1 MSITDVLKIIYQYAE
16 NPWVVLLIIPAI
28 PLLVWLL
35 SREFISLRESAEQ
48 RASKRKTR
56 KIMMFT
62 RTIMIFLLLVALAS
76 PFFETEKIIEGDPFI
91 QVLVD
96 NSTSMSVFEDISN
109 DLVAGLKNR
118 MNTESDIVG
127 EGMISNI
134 GDSVLQHLEPHGS
147 ILLVSDG
154 NVNTGADLGDVA
166 LYASK
171 VNATIN
177 AINLKAIRNDAS
189 VTVIGPDKVLEGS
202 ESSFN
207 VLLNRVGNIESVLL
221 TVELDGELIHNQL
234 TNQPVISFTRRL
246 EPGVHKIVAKID
258 SPDFFRNNNVFYKT
272 IKVVP
277 RPKILMLSDQG
288 SPLKTLLDQLFVV
301 DVATSLPSSIS
312 EYYAVVVNDR
322 TAQEMNPDTDVL
334 NDFVADGNGLVVFGG
349 EHSYDKGGY
358 RDSLFETMLPVIV
371 GAPEKDEGDV
381 VIAIVMDISGSAGAP
396 FGRFASTSDFE
407 KAAAIGIMQGVKLD
421 TRVALLAFNTQ
432 AYLLSEPSPI
442 FQKQGVDEI
451 ISRVKFGGGTNIAAG
466 LLKAVQVVGDYSG
479 SKNIVLLSDGKTQ
492 GSAAAYEAA
501 RYAANAGI
509 KIYTV
514 GVGPTT
520 DEQTMIDIAEITN
533 GVYFRATE
541 ESRLNI
547 IFGPVDENEAQSG
560 QMDLV
565 IWNKNHF
572 ITAGLEPNATL
583 YGFNQVS
590 PKGAGRLLAVTS
602 TGDPIL
608 TVWRLGLG
616 RVAAVST
623 DDGSKWAGSL
633 LSSKGSKLI
642 GRTMSWAIG
651 DPERKSASFIDVKDT
666 RLGEPAEILV
676 KSEVPPT
683 APGVTFF
690 KVDDDTYSGNIVP
703 TQTGFQEVARAPFAV
718 TFEREFGEI
727 GMNPELQRIV
737 ASTGGKMF
745 DADEYDEI
753 ADFARTRAK
762 RIINAREYVR
772 WPFIILA
779 ILIYL
784 VEIFIRR
791 VVRKE

>member
-1 MSITDVLKIIYQYAE
+1 MSVTDILRIVYQYFE
-16 NPWVVLLIIPAI
+16 HPWVVLLIIPAI
-28 PLLVWLL
+28 PLLVWML
-35 SREFISLRESAEQ
+35 RKTFIEVRDDAES

-62 RTIMIFLLLVALAS
+62 RIMMIFLLLVALSS
-76 PFFETEKIIEGDPFI
+76 PFIETEKIIEGDPFI
-91 QVLVD
+91 QVLID
-96 NSTSMSVFEDISN
+96 NSTSMSVFQDVSSN
-109 DLVAGLKNR
+109 LVSGLKNR
-118 MNTESDIVG
+118 MNTESKTVG
-127 EGMISNI
+127 QDTISNI
-134 GDSVLQHLEPHGS
+134 GDSVLQNLESHGS

-154 NVNTGADLGDVA
+154 NVNSGADLGDVA

-177 AINLKAIRNDAS
+177 AVKLNAIKDDVS
-189 VTVIGPDKVLEGS
+189 VSMIGPAKVLEGS
-202 ESSFN
+202 DAAFS
-207 VLLNRVGNIESVLL
+207 VVLNRVGNIQSVPL
-221 TVELDGELIHNQL
+221 VVQLDGETIHNQL
-234 TNQPVISFTRRL
+234 TTEPVVSFTRRL
-246 EPGVHKIVAKID
+246 TPGIHKITARIESND
-258 SPDFFRNNNVFYKT
+258 YFPNNNAFYMT

-277 RPKILMLSDQG
+277 RPKILMLSESG

-301 DVATSLPSSIS
+301 DVATTLPASLAN
-312 EYYAVVVNDR
+312 YYAVVVNDR
-322 TAQEMNPDTDVL
+322 TAQEMNSATDVL
-334 NDFVADGNGLVVFGG
+334 NDFVADGNGMVVFGG
-349 EHSYDKGGY
+349 EHAYDKGGY
-358 RDSLFETMLPVIV
+358 RNSLFETMLPVVV

-396 FGRFASTSDFE
+396 FGRFASTADFE
-407 KAAAIGIMQGVKLD
+407 KAAAISIMQGVKLD
-421 TRVALLAFNTQ
+421 TRVAVLAFNTQ
-432 AYLLSEPSPI
+432 AYLLSEPTPV
-442 FQKQGVDEI
+442 FQKQGVDDL
-451 ISRVKFGGGTNIAAG
+451 ISRINFGGGTNIAAG
-466 LLKAVQVVGDYSG
+466 VLKAVSVIGDYAG

-492 GSAAAYEAA
+492 GTAAAYEAA

-520 DEQTMIDIAEITN
+520 DEQTMIDIAELTN
-533 GVYFRATE
+533 GIYFRATE

-547 IFGPVDENEAQSG
+547 IFGPTDENQPESG
-560 QMDLV
+560 QMELV
-565 IWNKNHF
+565 ILNKNHF
-572 ITAGLEPNATL
+572 ITSGLEPNSTL

-633 LSSKGSKLI
+633 LGAQGSKLI
-642 GRTMSWAIG
+642 ARTMNWAIG

-666 RLGEPAEILV
+666 RLGEPAEITV
-676 KSEVPPT
+676 KSEVPPV
-683 APGVTFF
+683 AEGVTFY
-690 KVDDDTYSGNIVP
+690 KIDEDIYTGSLIPDSV
-703 TQTGFQEVARAPFAV
+703 GFQEVAGTSFAV
-718 TFEREFGEI
+718 NYEREYEEVGI
-727 GMNPELQRIV
+727 NPELARIV

-745 DADEYDEI
+745 EASDYDGI
-753 ADFARTRAK
+753 ADFAKTKAK
-762 RIINAREYVR
+762 RVINSREYLR
-772 WPFIILA
+772 WPFIALA
-779 ILIYL
+779 IVIYL